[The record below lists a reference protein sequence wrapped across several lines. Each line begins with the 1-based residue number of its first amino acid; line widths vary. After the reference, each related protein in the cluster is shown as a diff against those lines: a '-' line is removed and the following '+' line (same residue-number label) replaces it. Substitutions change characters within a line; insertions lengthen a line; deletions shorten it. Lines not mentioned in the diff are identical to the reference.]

1 MNKFIRLLS
10 LGLVVGLGLSGF
22 TSCDDNHTIERIE
35 SVSTADLSSGYLV
48 TGLPGSSDIPTSIE
62 FCGSNAHII
71 YSDKPAVDEFFELI
85 EDAVHVGSDYFYT
98 FNSLIETGVPYYFEV
113 AMDDWTV
120 TSIEKVS
127 CTPDT

>member
-22 TSCDDNHTIERIE
+22 TSCDDNLTIERIE

-71 YSDKPAVDEFFELI
+71 YSDYPSVDELYTLNDSGIDFE
-85 EDAVHVGSDYFYT
+85 SDYFYG
-98 FNSLIETGVPYYFEV
+98 NSLIETGVPYYFEV

-127 CTPDT
+127 CTPDS

>member
-1 MNKFIRLLS
+1 MKKFIRLL
-10 LGLVVGLGLSGF
+10 LVGLVVGLGLSGF

-35 SVSTADLSSGYLV
+35 SVSTEDLTLGYLV
-48 TGLPGSSDIPTSIE
+48 TGLPGNSDIPTSIE
-62 FCGSNAHII
+62 FCGSNVHII
-71 YSDKPAVDEFFELI
+71 YSDHPSEDGTYTLNGSGVDLP
-85 EDAVHVGSDYFYT
+85 SDYFYG
-98 FNSLIETGVPYYFEV
+98 NSLIETGVLYYFEV